1 MENIFTK
8 EVMRLAVKTNVISN
22 ADDFLANCVEQNKKA
37 GRLPIRLNLVTAYLM
52 NFLVDLKNGSR
63 GVQDG

>member
-8 EVMRLAVKTNVISN
+8 EVMRLALKTKVISN
-22 ADDFLANCVEQNKKA
+22 SDDFITKCVDLNKKA

-52 NFLVDLKNGSR
+52 NFLVELKNSSR
-63 GVQDG
+63 GV

>member
-8 EVMRLAVKTNVISN
+8 EVMRLAIKTRVISN
-22 ADDFLANCVEQNKKA
+22 ADEFVTKCVEQNKKA

-52 NFLVDLKNGSR
+52 NFLVELKNGGR
-63 GVQDG
+63 GV

>member
-8 EVMRLAVKTNVISN
+8 EVMRLALKTKVISN
-22 ADDFLANCVEQNKKA
+22 ADDFVSKCVEQNKKA
-37 GRLPIRLNLVTAYLM
+37 GRLPIRLNIVTAYLM

-63 GVQDG
+63 GVSNG